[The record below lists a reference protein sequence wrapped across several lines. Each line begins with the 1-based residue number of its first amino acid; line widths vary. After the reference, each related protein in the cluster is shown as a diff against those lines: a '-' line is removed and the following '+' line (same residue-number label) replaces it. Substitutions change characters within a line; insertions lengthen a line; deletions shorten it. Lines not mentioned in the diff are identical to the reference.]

1 MIDLAQRSEPYEI
14 ALPYGLSVTVKPL
27 TTAGMAAAQAAA
39 RRAVEAIERQARE
52 RTEAGLE
59 LDGLPDLSAEGERD
73 GFYQAQLIREL
84 AVRHV
89 TSWTGVELEGGP
101 APPTPENIAAVMELY
116 PGRRAVLP
124 GVHAPAGAAE
134 RRKKRVR
141 ALCRWHFQPGG
152 GPEYC
157 RACRDDGLPC
167 ARGEPG
173 ADGRLC
179 PYREHA
185 LISRQEHEA
194 WEVLLACQGQLRL
207 APSGHVIGIDMD
219 AALEARRRPRL
230 RPRGALGAAC
240 PRPRRAWSRRCVP
253 ARVGHLDLSLGAYS
267 RFSLPRQTRRRDL
280 CRLKS
285 RGQQQLGC
293 SLALCLAPSTRH
305 RAHQAIRFRDCE
317 RATQLRPC
325 Q

>member
-52 RTEAGLE
+52 RTEAGLA

-89 TSWTGVELEGGP
+89 ASWTGVELEGGP
-101 APPTPENIAAVMELY
+101 APPTPENIAAVMKLY
-116 PGRRAVLP
+116 PVGERFFQEFTLRQVLLN
-124 GVHAPAGAAE
+124 AA
-134 RRKKRVR
+134 KNGIR

-194 WEVLLACQGQLRL
+194 WDVLLACQGQLRL
-207 APSGHVIGIDMD
+207 APSGHVIGIDMN
-219 AALEARRRPRL
+219 AALKI
-230 RPRGALGAAC
+230 GAARGRNLEVLSELLPAAEAGLVEAWC
-240 PRPRRAWSRRCVP
+240 AEKGRP
-253 ARVGHLDLSLGAYS
+253 D
-267 RFSLPRQTRRRDL
+267 
-280 CRLKS
+280 
-285 RGQQQLGC
+285 
-293 SLALCLAPSTRH
+293 
-305 RAHQAIRFRDCE
+305 
-317 RATQLRPC
+317 
-325 Q
+325 